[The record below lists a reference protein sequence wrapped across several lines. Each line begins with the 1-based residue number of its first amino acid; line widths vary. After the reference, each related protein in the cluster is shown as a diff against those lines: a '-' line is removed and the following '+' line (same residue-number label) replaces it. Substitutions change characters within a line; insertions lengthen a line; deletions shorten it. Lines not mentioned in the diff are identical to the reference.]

1 MRSFW
6 IYLVGTLMAVAAVG
20 YGLLAA
26 GVSTTWVIIAV
37 LLIGG
42 IGIASG
48 AGLSKKKTSD
58 TTNVNVENSD
68 S

>member
-6 IYLVGTLMAVAAVG
+6 IYLVGTLMAVAAIG
-20 YGLLAA
+20 YGLYAV
-26 GVSTTWVIIAV
+26 GIDTTWVVIAV

-42 IGIASG
+42 VGIASG

-58 TTNVNVENSD
+58 TTNVNVESAE

>member
-6 IYLVGTLMAVAAVG
+6 IYLIGTLMAVAAVG
-20 YGLLAA
+20 YGLYAA
-26 GVSTTWVIIAV
+26 GVGTTWTVIAV
-37 LLIGG
+37 LLIAG

-48 AGLSKKKTSD
+48 AGLSKKKSSETS
-58 TTNVNVENSD
+58 ES